1 MCLKKLVELMF
12 YLDIL
17 YLLLNRDSPYMLYL
31 WEIVWFFLQALLHLG
46 HLRIKSVAVLLQNTC
61 CNRAM
66 FHFLPVL
73 PISTFSI

>member
-17 YLLLNRDSPYMLYL
+17 YLLLNGDSPYKLYL
-31 WEIVWFFLQALLHLG
+31 WEIVCFRLQALLHLG
-46 HLRIKSVAVLLQNTC
+46 HRIKSVAVLLQNTC

-66 FHFLPVL
+66 FYFLPVL
-73 PISTFSI
+73 PIGTFRI